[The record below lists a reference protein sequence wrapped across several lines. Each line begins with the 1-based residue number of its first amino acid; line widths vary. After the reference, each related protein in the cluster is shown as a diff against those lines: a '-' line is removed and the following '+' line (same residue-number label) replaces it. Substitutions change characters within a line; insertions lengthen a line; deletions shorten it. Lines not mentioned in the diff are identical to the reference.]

1 MVNIASIAPAKI
13 SGALP
18 AAPVSKS
25 GQSGQRFS
33 EVMSRGSIGQVQKSE
48 QSSGRL
54 VGELI
59 NRIDADKNKLD
70 QIIAQARA
78 GKTFRPRELL
88 AMQAEVYRISEELAL
103 VNKVVE
109 EGMSSVKRV
118 WNIQV

>member
-1 MVNIASIAPAKI
+1 MNIASIAPAKI
-13 SGALP
+13 SGAQP

-25 GQSGQRFS
+25 GQSGNRFS
-33 EVMSRGSIGQVQKSE
+33 EVMSRGSVGSVQKPE
-48 QSSGRL
+48 QSNGRL
-54 VGELI
+54 VNDII
-59 NRIDADKNKLD
+59 NRVDADKNKLD
-70 QIIAQARA
+70 QIIAQAQA
-78 GKTFRPRELL
+78 GKTFHPRELL